1 MITIKLND
9 KEYKIKNEWSEFTF
23 KEYAAILSAEGLPL
37 SDRLHAYTGIPKDL
51 IHKLDLAQVAFICDA
66 LALLDEPD
74 NIFLFTKEH
83 IQEFNVGQREYGDLE
98 NALKFIR
105 KSKNPVIVFD
115 KLIKIFIDDY
125 EVIKEI
131 REIIDITPEARKE
144 LIREQGKKES
154 SATNLNAIEV
164 LPKGVFFLTCIN
176 KFLEEFKRLQ
186 DYTPSVEEEEAG
198 VDDLQKFGSF
208 GTAVQL
214 ARKYGK
220 THDEIL
226 AMPAREVYT
235 TLLYDFEQSEV
246 EKRLNQIRS
255 RKK

>member
-1 MITIKLND
+1 MVGGTMITVKIND

-23 KEYAAILSAEGLPL
+23 KEYAVILNAVDLPL
-37 SDRLHAYTGIPKDL
+37 AERFAAFTMIPKDL
-51 IHKLDLAQVAFICDA
+51 IQKLTLAQLGFICDA
-66 LALLDEPD
+66 VALFDEPE
-74 NIFLFTKEH
+74 NIFLFTKEY
-83 IQEFNVGQREYGDLE
+83 IQELNIGRVQYGDLE
-98 NALKFIR
+98 KSLAFIR
-105 KSKNPVIVFD
+105 KAKNPVTSFD
-115 KLIKIFIDDY
+115 KVLQILCGENIS
-125 EVIKEI
+125 EM
-131 REIIDITPEARKE
+131 
-144 LIREQGKKES
+144 
-154 SATNLNAIEV
+154 NAIEV

-176 KFLEEFKRLQ
+176 KFLEEFKRLG

-198 VDDLQKFGSF
+198 VDELNKFGSF

-246 EKRLNQIRS
+246 EKRLHQIRS